1 MNSQKALGI
10 SKKYLRFFVDNINS
24 RYTILVGGRRSGKT
38 WSTFK
43 WLHLLASGK
52 PKTIMVAAASNSQLL
67 ATINDFQE
75 CLGFHVQG
83 SILYGM
89 HFVLTNGSMF
99 QFKSFDE
106 YTKCVGQKA
115 DILFLNEA
123 INLDEKSFTTLVQ
136 GITQQIFLNYNPTQK
151 NTYINKFVNK
161 EQTNLLRTT
170 WKDNDHLT
178 DAMREEF
185 EAIKER
191 AMKPYASPFDI
202 YSYRV
207 FYLGE
212 DAEMGGKVFPL
223 LYTISD
229 DDYDKIDAYELKGL
243 DFGFVESRDFTA
255 LAGVKIYNNCLYI
268 KEYIYDNVECQKD
281 VNLAHRMRELGINE
295 FEPIACDMAGLGK
308 TRIRN
313 LITAEDGA
321 WTGDISSGFYCFNAI
336 KGKILDGLKKMT
348 NFDKIYITESSVN
361 AREEMSSYE
370 LDAAGKPVEK
380 YANHLVDA
388 VRYACNSYEYTH

>member
-1 MNSQKALGI
+1 MGTGI
-10 SKKYLRFFVDNINS
+10 GKKYLRFFVENINS
-24 RYTILVGGRRSGKT
+24 RYVILVGGRRSAKT

-43 WLHLLASGK
+43 WLHILGSGQ

-67 ATINDFQE
+67 ATIQDFRD
-75 CLGFHVQG
+75 CLGFNVQG
-83 SILYGM
+83 SVLLGH
-89 HFVLTNGSMF
+89 HFQLSNGTLF

-123 INLDEKSFTTLVQ
+123 INLDEKSFTTLIQ
-136 GITQQIFLNYNPTQK
+136 GITTQVYLNYNPTTK
-151 NTYINKFVNK
+151 GTYIDKFVNA
-161 EQTNLLRTT
+161 EGTNRLRTT
-170 WKDNDHLT
+170 WKDNAYLGP
-178 DAMREEF
+178 AQISEF

-191 AMKPYASPFDI
+191 AMKPTATMFDI
-202 YSYRV
+202 YSYKV

-229 DDYDKIDAYELKGL
+229 DEYESIDAKEVKGL

-268 KEYIYDNVECQKD
+268 KQYIYDNELCQKD
-281 VNLAHRMRELGINE
+281 INLARRMREIGINE
-295 FEPIACDMAGLGK
+295 YEPIACDMAGLGK
-308 TRIRN
+308 TRIHN
-313 LITAEDGA
+313 LVTAQDGS
-321 WTGDISSGFYCFNAI
+321 WTGDISSGFYCFNAS
-336 KGKILDGLKKMT
+336 KGKIVDGLKRMT
-348 NFDKIYITESSVN
+348 NFDKIYITENSVN
-361 AREEMSSYE
+361 AREEMAAYE
-370 LDAAGKPVEK
+370 LDPSGKPVEK

-388 VRYACNSYEYTH
+388 IRYACNSYNLV

>member
-1 MNSQKALGI
+1 MATGI
-10 SKKYLRFFVDNINS
+10 SKKYLKFFVENIDS
-24 RYTILVGGRRSGKT
+24 RYTILVGGRRSAKT

-43 WLHLLASGK
+43 WLHILGSGK
-52 PKTIMVAAASNSQLL
+52 PKVIMVAAASNSQLL

-75 CLGFHVQG
+75 CLGFNVQG
-83 SILYGM
+83 SVLYGM
-89 HFVLTNGSMF
+89 HFRLSNGTMF

-136 GITQQIFLNYNPTQK
+136 GITGQIFLNYNPTQK
-151 NTYINKFVNK
+151 NTYINKFVN
-161 EQTNLLRTT
+161 EDGSNLLRTT
-170 WKDNDHLT
+170 WKDNSHLT
-178 DAMREEF
+178 AAMVEEF
-185 EAIKER
+185 ENIKKR
-191 AMKPYASPFDI
+191 AMKPTASPFDV

-223 LYTISD
+223 LYTCTD
-229 DDYDKIDAYELKGL
+229 DEYNKVDAKEVKGL

-255 LAGVKIYNNCLYI
+255 LAGVKISDNCLYI

-281 VNLAHRMRELGINE
+281 INLARRMRDLGINE
-295 FEPIACDMAGLGK
+295 YEPIACDMAGLGK

-313 LITAEDGA
+313 LVTAQDGE
-321 WTGDISSGFYCFNAI
+321 WTGDISTGFYCFNAN
-336 KGKILDGLKKMT
+336 KGKIIDGLKRMT
-348 NFDKIYITESSVN
+348 NFDKIFITQDSIN
-361 AREEMSSYE
+361 AREEMAAYE
-370 LDAAGKPVEK
+370 LDPAGKPVEK

-388 VRYACNSYEYTH
+388 IRYACNSYYIV

>member
-1 MNSQKALGI
+1 MATGI
-10 SKKYLRFFVDNINS
+10 SRKYLKFFVDNINS

-75 CLGFHVQG
+75 CLGFHVRG

-89 HFVLTNGSMF
+89 HFVLSNGSMF

-115 DILFLNEA
+115 DIMFLNEA

-185 EAIKER
+185 EAIRER

-223 LYTISD
+223 LYSIDD
-229 DDYDKIDAYELKGL
+229 DDYEKIDAYELKGL

-295 FEPIACDMAGLGK
+295 YEPIACDMAGLGK

-348 NFDKIYITESSVN
+348 NFDKIYITKSSVN

-370 LDAAGKPVEK
+370 IDAAGKPVEK

>member
-1 MNSQKALGI
+1 MATGI
-10 SKKYLRFFVDNINS
+10 SRKYLKFFVDNINS

-89 HFVLTNGSMF
+89 HFVLSNGSMF

-170 WKDNDHLT
+170 WKDNCHLT

-185 EAIKER
+185 EAIRER
-191 AMKPYASPFDI
+191 AMKPTASPFDI

-223 LYTISD
+223 LYSIDD
-229 DDYDKIDAYELKGL
+229 DDYEKIDAYELKGL

-268 KEYIYDNVECQKD
+268 KEYIYDNAECQKD
-281 VNLAHRMRELGINE
+281 VNLAHRMRELGISE
-295 FEPIACDMAGLGK
+295 YEPVACDMAGLGK
-308 TRIRN
+308 TRIHN
-313 LITAEDGA
+313 LITAEDGT
-321 WTGDISSGFYCFNAI
+321 WTGDISSGFYCFNAV

-348 NFDKIYITESSVN
+348 NFDKIYICASSAN

-388 VRYACNSYEYTH
+388 IRYACNSYYYIH